1 MSSLEIIFLFA
12 VIDQEQLL
20 TSNGIYEKRCFPNNF
35 SYSAIQMKP
44 DFISAWALIGHEY
57 IELRSFAQAIN
68 AYHKGIS
75 LDPTDCRAWFGLGN
89 AHIDIKFCN

>member
-1 MSSLEIIFLFA
+1 
-12 VIDQEQLL
+12 
-20 TSNGIYEKRCFPNNF
+20 
-35 SYSAIQMKP
+35 MKP